1 FRSSSGTGRG
11 SALTGTEDSR
21 LSPDV
26 ARLIRQVEARVADA
40 PTVEEIRE
48 LAGRG
53 IAGSRQS
60 ALSLTEIQEL
70 ARVAVG
76 RAQQVEIEAAGL
88 AALVRAA
95 DDQP

>member
-1 FRSSSGTGRG
+1 LAGTDDG
-11 SALTGTEDSR
+11 

-40 PTVEEIRE
+40 PTVDEIRE
-48 LAGRG
+48 LAERV

-60 ALSLTEIQEL
+60 ALSLTEIQQL
-70 ARVAVG
+70 VSVAVG
-76 RAQQVEIEAAGL
+76 RAQQVEDEAGRL

-95 DDQP
+95 HERP

>member
-1 FRSSSGTGRG
+1 M
-11 SALTGTEDSR
+11 TGTEDSR

-48 LAGRG
+48 LAGRVL
-53 IAGSRQS
+53 AGSRQS
-60 ALSLTEIQEL
+60 ALSLAEIQEL

-76 RAQQVEIEAAGL
+76 RAQQVEAEAARL
-88 AALVRAA
+88 AALMRAA